1 MQDILSGVERLHL
14 FFYNERVIG
23 LAWAFLD
30 PCIRQ

>member
-1 MQDILSGVERLHL
+1 MQDILSDVERLHL

-30 PCIRQ
+30 LCIRQ